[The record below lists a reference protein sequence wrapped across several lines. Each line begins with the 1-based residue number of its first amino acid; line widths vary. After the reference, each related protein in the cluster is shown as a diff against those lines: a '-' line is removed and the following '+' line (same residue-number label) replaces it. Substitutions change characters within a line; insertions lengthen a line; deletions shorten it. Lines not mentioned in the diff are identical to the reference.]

1 MEELFRVAEEYG
13 IDVED
18 VLINA
23 IRSKSSDPSETIR
36 LRIELAKKYMAE
48 SREYLGRGDAT
59 QASEKAYRAAEE
71 VIKALA
77 ERYNLPEHQQATKE
91 GKWYTHQL
99 GSAVNRLAKMLGEW
113 VMNGWTSAY
122 FLHVWGFHEAKLTVN
137 DITSYIGEVEKLVNE
152 AERALTLK

>member
-59 QASEKAYRAAEE
+59 QASEKAYKAAEE
-71 VIKALA
+71 VVKALA
-77 ERYNLPEHQQATKE
+77 ERYNLPEHQQAMKE
-91 GKWYTHQL
+91 GRWYTHQL

-152 AERALTLK
+152 AENALTLK